1 MIKTEDCITIEEFIS
16 GSFNKYINN
25 NGKVCGG
32 RNTDSEICKKSECL
46 VHYSYERSNMELMVV
61 DIQGCEYM
69 LCDPEIASKIIIS
82 DDPVDREYLFT
93 TGNLSVQAQDNFI
106 ASHSCN
112 MYCSLLGL

>member
-1 MIKTEDCITIEEFIS
+1 MIKIEDCITIEEFIS

-25 NGKVCGG
+25 NGKVFGG
-32 RNTDSEICKKSECL
+32 RNTDSEICKKSACL
-46 VHYSYERSNMELMVV
+46 VQHSYERSNMELMVV